1 MTNIPYVDL
10 GTYECTPHECHHAS
24 KIHDLLIHPQIGVND
39 FNDIDDVG
47 QPSRRVHLDGESGL
61 ETSTEDHNCS
71 RYVKKLKVK
80 KKKKRAMNRQKHS
93 ATPGEE
99 EEEPPEGGE
108 YKPGTPIDEPP
119 GDETDSMLLKVN
131 LGLPKE
137 EHSREKL
144 IA

>member
-1 MTNIPYVDL
+1 MAIWSNAFHDYEDGERIDLTIHDNIPYVDL

-24 KIHDLLIHPQIGVND
+24 KIHDLLTHSQDGFND

-71 RYVKKLKVK
+71 RYVKKLKK
-80 KKKKRAMNRQKHS
+80 KKKKRRAMNRQKHS

-99 EEEPPEGGE
+99 EEPPEDGE
-108 YKPGTPIDEPP
+108 YEPGTPFD
-119 GDETDSMLLKVN
+119 GTSW
-131 LGLPKE
+131 
-137 EHSREKL
+137 
-144 IA
+144 